1 MLSYPQAFLHEI
13 PSAENTHCH
22 PTPVQ
27 MLMASHC
34 FFFFFSDWDMQ
45 KDFHEEVNLYIGMW
59 WSTVFQ
65 SGGASLWNPGEKTC
79 IVALGM
85 LRENK
90 RERVRR

>member
-1 MLSYPQAFLHEI
+1 
-13 PSAENTHCH
+13 
-22 PTPVQ
+22 
-27 MLMASHC
+27 
-34 FFFFFSDWDMQ
+34 MQ